1 MKTDSKLFNLG
12 QHLLAEFY
20 ECNSN
25 ILNNVEYIEQVM
37 TEAAVE
43 CGATVI
49 QKNFHMFSPYGVSGV
64 VIISE
69 SHLAIHTWP
78 EFGYAAVD
86 LFTCGDSCDP
96 KVAYAYLQEKL
107 GASSA
112 FYSEL
117 KRGLM
122 HQESS
127 TLNAGDVIKAPFI
140 VAEEAETEVAFDSHN
155 GKTLVTSNVKP
166 TRSDLGVV
174 EFLHPHHF
182 GHEALGN
189 AGGQQQ

>member
-1 MKTDSKLFNLG
+1 MKRTEPPPLFNLG

-25 ILNNVEYIEQVM
+25 ILNNVQLIEDAM
-37 TEAAVE
+37 TEAAVA

-49 QKNFHMFSPYGVSGV
+49 TKNFHHFSPFGVSGV

-78 EFGYAAVD
+78 EYGYAAVD

-96 KVAYAYLQEKL
+96 KVAYEYLQKKFN
-107 GASSA
+107 ATTA

-117 KRGLM
+117 KRGLINPDTEKLV
-122 HQESS
+122 Q
-127 TLNAGDVIKAPFI
+127 APF
-140 VAEEAETEVAFDSHN
+140 
-155 GKTLVTSNVKP
+155 
-166 TRSDLGVV
+166 VV
-174 EFLHPHHF
+174 ENEEKTTQAKPVMVPDLER
-182 GHEALGN
+182 GA
-189 AGGQQQ
+189 QQ